1 MVKNDGVYYHK
12 LNLVCYCNKIN
23 DVLTIL
29 RPFMMFVV
37 ITLIIP
43 IMKCMYQV
51 IILFTL
57 VKKRH
62 KT

>member
-1 MVKNDGVYYHK
+1 MVKNDCVHSHN

-37 ITLIIP
+37 IILIIP
-43 IMKCMYQV
+43 IIKCMYQV

-57 VKKRH
+57 VEKK
-62 KT
+62 T

>member
-37 ITLIIP
+37 ILIIP
-43 IMKCMYQV
+43 IIKCMYQV

-57 VKKRH
+57 VEKK
-62 KT
+62 T